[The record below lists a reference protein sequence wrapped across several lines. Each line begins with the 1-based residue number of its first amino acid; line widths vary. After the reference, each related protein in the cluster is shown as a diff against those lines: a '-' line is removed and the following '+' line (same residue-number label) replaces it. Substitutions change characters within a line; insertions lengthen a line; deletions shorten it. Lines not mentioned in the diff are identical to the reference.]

1 MKMKNKSE
9 SLVPPNTEYLELNFV
24 GETATGRG
32 NNQQYVMENLHDG
45 TFRGTESRV
54 GITIGRHRPRTYI
67 NPIEKW
73 EEIFQSKISRGYMV
87 TKTKKMEQKVIEKNT
102 SSING
107 NEYAPIADSSVNEVV
122 KLLLGC
128 TTAVLNQNYRIRI
141 DDISDEMIDFGHS
154 ILKEL
159 SAGYSKM
166 SVAEFNNKLKTL
178 YAAIPRRIDN
188 LSKALAK
195 RKLDFNDII
204 ADEQDLFDVMVNR
217 VRNTQDLGRCSVRPT
232 VLEAFHLDWRDVTE
246 EEHAKVIS
254 MLDNNAAQYVKSWRV
269 RNRRTEERFNRF
281 YQQEQLSEDYGID
294 HLFHGSRT
302 ENFWSIVTNGLL
314 INPDCGVQRTGS
326 MFGNGTYFAPLAQ
339 KSLGYT
345 NGGYWVGGDKNVRFL
360 AIYKV
365 ATGKHYDI
373 YQGSDFSLNKAVLQ
387 KKCPGAHCTWAHG
400 RGTGGT
406 TLCNDEVIVYD
417 EAQSTIEY
425 LIMMK

>member
-1 MKMKNKSE
+1 MKTTN
-9 SLVPPNTEYLELNFV
+9 LIPPNTEYLELNFV

-54 GITIGRHRPRTYI
+54 GITIGRHRPRSFI
-67 NPIEKW
+67 NPMEKW
-73 EEIFQSKISRGYMV
+73 DEIFQSKVSRGYMV

-107 NEYAPIADSSVNEVV
+107 NEYAPIANASVNEVV
-122 KLLLGC
+122 TLLLEC
-128 TTAVLNQNYRIRI
+128 TTAVLSQNYRIKI
-141 DDISDEMIDFGHS
+141 DDISDEMIAFGQS

-159 SAGYSKM
+159 SSGYFKM

-188 LSKALAK
+188 LSKILAK

-204 ADEQDLFDVMVNR
+204 ADEQELFDVMVNR
-217 VRNTQDLGRCSVRPT
+217 VRNAHDLDNCSVRPT

-246 EEHAKVIS
+246 EEQDKVLS
-254 MLDNNAAQYVKSWRV
+254 MLKGNASQYVKAWRI
-269 RNRRTEERFNRF
+269 RNRRTEERFDRF
-281 YQQEQLSEDYGID
+281 CQQEQLSEGHGID

-345 NGGYWVGGDKNVRFL
+345 DGGYWAGGNTDVRFL
-360 AIYKV
+360 AIYRV
-365 ATGKHYDI
+365 ATGKHHDI
-373 YQGSDFSLNKAVLQ
+373 YQGCDTSHTKNVFQ
-387 KKCPGAHCTWAHG
+387 KKYPGAHCVWAHG

-406 TLCNDEVIVYD
+406 TLFNDEVVVYD

>member
-1 MKMKNKSE
+1 MKTTN
-9 SLVPPNTEYLELNFV
+9 LIPPNTEYLELNFV

-54 GITIGRHRPRTYI
+54 GITIGRHRPRSFI
-67 NPIEKW
+67 NPMEKW
-73 EEIFQSKISRGYMV
+73 DEIFQSKVSRGYMV

-107 NEYAPIADSSVNEVV
+107 NEYAPIANASVNEVV
-122 KLLLGC
+122 TLLLEC
-128 TTAVLNQNYRIRI
+128 TTAVLSQNYRIKI
-141 DDISDEMIDFGHS
+141 DDISDEMIAFGQS

-159 SAGYSKM
+159 SSGYSRM

-188 LSKALAK
+188 LSKVLAK

-204 ADEQDLFDVMVNR
+204 ADEQELFDVMVNR
-217 VRNTQDLGRCSVRPT
+217 VRNAHDLDNCSVRPT

-246 EEHAKVIS
+246 EEQDKVLS
-254 MLDNNAAQYVKSWRV
+254 MLKGNASQYVKAWRI
-269 RNRRTEERFNRF
+269 RNRRTEERFDRF
-281 YQQEQLSEDYGID
+281 CQQEQLSEGHGID

-345 NGGYWVGGDKNVRFL
+345 DGGYWAGGNTDVRFL
-360 AIYKV
+360 AIYRV
-365 ATGKHYDI
+365 ATGKHHDI
-373 YQGSDFSLNKAVLQ
+373 YQGCDTSHTKNVFQ
-387 KKCPGAHCTWAHG
+387 KKYPGAHCAWAHG

-406 TLCNDEVIVYD
+406 TLFNDEVVVYD

>member
-1 MKMKNKSE
+1 MKTTN
-9 SLVPPNTEYLELNFV
+9 LIPPNTEYLELNFV

-54 GITIGRHRPRTYI
+54 GITIGRHRPRSFI
-67 NPIEKW
+67 NPMEKW
-73 EEIFQSKISRGYMV
+73 DEIFQSKVSRGYMV

-107 NEYAPIADSSVNEVV
+107 NEYAPIANASVNEVV
-122 KLLLGC
+122 TLLLEC
-128 TTAVLNQNYRIRI
+128 TTAVLSQNYRIKI
-141 DDISDEMIDFGHS
+141 DDISDEMIAFGQS

-159 SAGYSKM
+159 SSGYSKM

-188 LSKALAK
+188 LSKILAK

-204 ADEQDLFDVMVNR
+204 ADEQELFDVMVNR
-217 VRNTQDLGRCSVRPT
+217 VRNAHDLDNCSVRPT

-246 EEHAKVIS
+246 EEQDKVLS
-254 MLDNNAAQYVKSWRV
+254 MLKGNASQYVKAWRIH
-269 RNRRTEERFNRF
+269 NRRTEERFERF
-281 YQQEQLSEDYGID
+281 CQQEQLSEGHGID

-345 NGGYWVGGDKNVRFL
+345 DGGYWAGGNTDVRFL
-360 AIYKV
+360 AIYRV
-365 ATGKHYDI
+365 ATGKHHDI
-373 YQGSDFSLNKAVLQ
+373 YQGCDTSHTKNVFQ
-387 KKCPGAHCTWAHG
+387 KKYPGAHCVWAHG

-406 TLCNDEVIVYD
+406 TLFNDEVVVYD

>member
-1 MKMKNKSE
+1 MKTIN
-9 SLVPPNTEYLELNFV
+9 LIPPNTEYLELNFV

-54 GITIGRHRPRTYI
+54 GITIGRHRPRSFI
-67 NPIEKW
+67 NPMEKW
-73 EEIFQSKISRGYMV
+73 DEIFQSKVSRGYMV

-107 NEYAPIADSSVNEVV
+107 NEYAPIADASVNKVV
-122 KLLLGC
+122 TLLLEC
-128 TTAVLNQNYRIRI
+128 TTAVLSQNYRIKI
-141 DDISDEMIDFGHS
+141 DDISDEMIAFGQS

-159 SAGYSKM
+159 SSGYSKM

-188 LSKALAK
+188 LSKVLAK

-204 ADEQDLFDVMVNR
+204 ADEQELFDVMVNR
-217 VRNTQDLGRCSVRPT
+217 VRNAHDLANCSVRPT

-246 EEHAKVIS
+246 EEQNKVLS
-254 MLDNNAAQYVKSWRV
+254 MLKGNASQYVKAWRI
-269 RNRRTEERFNRF
+269 RNRRTEERFDRF
-281 YQQEQLSEDYGID
+281 CQQEQLSEGHGID
-294 HLFHGSRT
+294 HLFHDSRT

-345 NGGYWVGGDKNVRFL
+345 DGGYWAGGNTDVRFL
-360 AIYKV
+360 AIYRV
-365 ATGKHYDI
+365 ATGKHHDI
-373 YQGSDFSLNKAVLQ
+373 YQGCDTSHTKNVFQ
-387 KKCPGAHCTWAHG
+387 KKYPGAHCVWAHG

-406 TLCNDEVIVYD
+406 TLFNDEVVVYD

>member
-1 MKMKNKSE
+1 MIKSWHLHKSDHKFDITINGVNANGIDAE
-9 SLVPPNTEYLELNFV
+9 IQIDNDKTVEIDEIKGNIIKFKWYVRIADTSYLGVRFNDFEGQEEKFAELTNYYNSLKDKQKE
-24 GETATGRG
+24 
-32 NNQQYVMENLHDG
+32 LHDAEYNAILSG
-45 TFRGTESRV
+45 KKPLDY
-54 GITIGRHRPRTYI
+54 HH
-67 NPIEKW
+67 
-73 EEIFQSKISRGYMV
+73 EEGEHCS
-87 TKTKKMEQKVIEKNT
+87 
-102 SSING
+102 
-107 NEYAPIADSSVNEVV
+107 
-122 KLLLGC
+122 
-128 TTAVLNQNYRIRI
+128 
-141 DDISDEMIDFGHS
+141 
-154 ILKEL
+154 
-159 SAGYSKM
+159 GYSKM

-188 LSKALAK
+188 LSKILAK

-204 ADEQDLFDVMVNR
+204 ADEQELFDVMVNR
-217 VRNTQDLGRCSVRPT
+217 VRNAHDLGNCSVRPT

-246 EEHAKVIS
+246 EEQDKVLS
-254 MLDNNAAQYVKSWRV
+254 MLKGNASQYIKAWRIH
-269 RNRRTEERFNRF
+269 NRSTEERFDRF
-281 YQQEQLSEDYGID
+281 CQQEQLSEGHGID

-314 INPDCGVQRTGS
+314 INPDCGVQRSGS

-345 NGGYWVGGDKNVRFL
+345 DGGYWTGGNADVRFL
-360 AIYKV
+360 AIYRV

-373 YQGSDFSLNKAVLQ
+373 YHGSDSSLTKTVLQ

-406 TLCNDEVIVYD
+406 TLLNDEVIVYD

>member
-1 MKMKNKSE
+1 MKTTN
-9 SLVPPNTEYLELNFV
+9 LIPPNTEYLELNFV

-54 GITIGRHRPRTYI
+54 GITIGRHRPRSFI
-67 NPIEKW
+67 NPMEKW
-73 EEIFQSKISRGYMV
+73 DEIFQSKVSRGYMV

-102 SSING
+102 NSING
-107 NEYAPIADSSVNEVV
+107 NEYAPIADASVNKVV
-122 KLLLGC
+122 TLLLEC
-128 TTAVLNQNYRIRI
+128 TTAVLSQNYRIKI
-141 DDISDEMIDFGHS
+141 DDISDEMIAFGQS

-159 SAGYSKM
+159 SSGYSKM
-166 SVAEFNNKLKTL
+166 SVAEFNNKLKAL

-188 LSKALAK
+188 LSKVLAK

-204 ADEQDLFDVMVNR
+204 ADEQELFDVMVNR
-217 VRNTQDLGRCSVRPT
+217 VRNAHDLDNCSVRPT

-246 EEHAKVIS
+246 EEQNKVLS
-254 MLDNNAAQYVKSWRV
+254 MLKGNASQYVKAWRI
-269 RNRRTEERFNRF
+269 RNRRTEERFDRF
-281 YQQEQLSEDYGID
+281 CQQEQLSKGHGID

-314 INPDCGVQRTGS
+314 INPDCRVQRIGS

-345 NGGYWVGGDKNVRFL
+345 DGGYWAGGNTDVRFL
-360 AIYKV
+360 AIYRV

-373 YQGSDFSLNKAVLQ
+373 YHVSDSSLTKAVLQ
-387 KKCPGAHCTWAHG
+387 KKCPGAHCVWAHG

-406 TLCNDEVIVYD
+406 TLFNDEVVVYD

>member
-1 MKMKNKSE
+1 MKTTN
-9 SLVPPNTEYLELNFV
+9 LIPPNTEYLELNFV

-54 GITIGRHRPRTYI
+54 GITIGRHRPRSFI
-67 NPIEKW
+67 NPMEKW
-73 EEIFQSKISRGYMV
+73 DEIFQSKVSRGYMV

-107 NEYAPIADSSVNEVV
+107 NEYAPIADASVNKVV
-122 KLLLGC
+122 TLLLEC
-128 TTAVLNQNYRIRI
+128 TTAVLSQNYRIKI
-141 DDISDEMIDFGHS
+141 DDISDEMIAFGQS

-159 SAGYSKM
+159 SSGYSKM
-166 SVAEFNNKLKTL
+166 SVAELNNKLKAL

-188 LSKALAK
+188 LSKVLAK

-204 ADEQDLFDVMVNR
+204 ADEQELFDVMVNR
-217 VRNTQDLGRCSVRPT
+217 VRNAHDLDNCSVRPT

-246 EEHAKVIS
+246 EEQNKVLS
-254 MLDNNAAQYVKSWRV
+254 MLKGNASQYVKAWRI
-269 RNRRTEERFNRF
+269 RNRRTEERFDRF
-281 YQQEQLSEDYGID
+281 CQQEQLSEGHGID
-294 HLFHGSRT
+294 HLFHDSRT

-345 NGGYWVGGDKNVRFL
+345 DGGYWAGGNTDVRFL
-360 AIYKV
+360 AIYRV
-365 ATGKHYDI
+365 ATGKHHDI
-373 YQGSDFSLNKAVLQ
+373 YQGCDTSHTKNVFQ
-387 KKCPGAHCTWAHG
+387 KKYPGAHCVWAHG

-406 TLCNDEVIVYD
+406 TLFNDEVVVYD

>member
-1 MKMKNKSE
+1 MKTTN
-9 SLVPPNTEYLELNFV
+9 LIPPNTEYLELNFV

-32 NNQQYVMENLHDG
+32 NNQQYVMKNLHDG

-54 GITIGRHRPRTYI
+54 GITIGRHRPRSFI
-67 NPIEKW
+67 NPMEKW
-73 EEIFQSKISRGYMV
+73 DEIFQSKVSRGYMV

-102 SSING
+102 NSING
-107 NEYAPIADSSVNEVV
+107 NEYAPIADASVNKVV
-122 KLLLGC
+122 TLLLEC
-128 TTAVLNQNYRIRI
+128 TTAVLSQNYRIKI
-141 DDISDEMIDFGHS
+141 DDISDEMIAFGQS

-159 SAGYSKM
+159 SSGYSKM
-166 SVAEFNNKLKTL
+166 SVAEFNNKLKAL

-188 LSKALAK
+188 LSKVLAK

-204 ADEQDLFDVMVNR
+204 ADEQELFDVMVNR
-217 VRNTQDLGRCSVRPT
+217 VRNAHDLDNCSVRPT

-246 EEHAKVIS
+246 EEQNKVLS
-254 MLDNNAAQYVKSWRV
+254 MLKGNASQYVKAWRI
-269 RNRRTEERFNRF
+269 RNRRTEERFDRF
-281 YQQEQLSEDYGID
+281 CQQEQLSKGHGID
-294 HLFHGSRT
+294 HLFHDSRT

-345 NGGYWVGGDKNVRFL
+345 DGGYWAGGNTDVRFL
-360 AIYKV
+360 AIYRV
-365 ATGKHYDI
+365 ATGKHHDI
-373 YQGSDFSLNKAVLQ
+373 YQGCDTSHTKNVFQ
-387 KKCPGAHCTWAHG
+387 KKYPGAHCVWAHG

-406 TLCNDEVIVYD
+406 TLFNDEVVVYD

>member
-1 MKMKNKSE
+1 MKTTN
-9 SLVPPNTEYLELNFV
+9 LIPPNTEYLELNFV

-54 GITIGRHRPRTYI
+54 DITIGRHRPRSFI
-67 NPIEKW
+67 NPMEKW
-73 EEIFQSKISRGYMV
+73 DEIFQSKVSRGYMV

-107 NEYAPIADSSVNEVV
+107 NEYAPIADASVNKVV
-122 KLLLGC
+122 TLLLEC
-128 TTAVLNQNYRIRI
+128 TTAVLSQNYRIKI
-141 DDISDEMIDFGHS
+141 DDISDEMIAFGQS

-159 SAGYSKM
+159 SSGYSKM
-166 SVAEFNNKLKTL
+166 SVAEFNNKLKAL

-188 LSKALAK
+188 LSKVLAK

-204 ADEQDLFDVMVNR
+204 ADEQELFDVMVNR
-217 VRNTQDLGRCSVRPT
+217 VRNAHDLDNCSVRPT

-246 EEHAKVIS
+246 EEQNKVLS
-254 MLDNNAAQYVKSWRV
+254 MLKGNASQYVKAWRI
-269 RNRRTEERFNRF
+269 RNRRTEERFDRF
-281 YQQEQLSEDYGID
+281 CQQEQLSKGHGID

-314 INPDCGVQRTGS
+314 INPDCRVQRIGS

-345 NGGYWVGGDKNVRFL
+345 DGGYWAGGNTDVRFL
-360 AIYKV
+360 AIYRV
-365 ATGKHYDI
+365 ETGKHYDI
-373 YQGSDFSLNKAVLQ
+373 YHGSDSSLTKAVLQ
-387 KKCPGAHCTWAHG
+387 KKCPGAHCVWAHG

-406 TLCNDEVIVYD
+406 TLFNDEVVVYD

>member
-1 MKMKNKSE
+1 MKTTN
-9 SLVPPNTEYLELNFV
+9 LIPPNTEYLELNFV

-54 GITIGRHRPRTYI
+54 GITIGRHRPRSFI
-67 NPIEKW
+67 NPMEKW
-73 EEIFQSKISRGYMV
+73 DEIFQSKVSRGYMV

-107 NEYAPIADSSVNEVV
+107 NEYAPIADASVNKVV
-122 KLLLGC
+122 TLLLEC
-128 TTAVLNQNYRIRI
+128 TTAVLSQNYRIKI
-141 DDISDEMIDFGHS
+141 DDISDEMIAFGQS

-159 SAGYSKM
+159 SSGYSRM

-188 LSKALAK
+188 LSKVLAK

-204 ADEQDLFDVMVNR
+204 ADEQELFDVMVNR
-217 VRNTQDLGRCSVRPT
+217 VRNAHDLDNCSVRPT

-246 EEHAKVIS
+246 EEQNKVLS
-254 MLDNNAAQYVKSWRV
+254 MLKGNASQYVKAWRI
-269 RNRRTEERFNRF
+269 RNRRTEERFDRF
-281 YQQEQLSEDYGID
+281 CQQEQLSKGHGID

-314 INPDCGVQRTGS
+314 INPDCRVQRIGS

-345 NGGYWVGGDKNVRFL
+345 DGGYWAGGNTDVRFL
-360 AIYKV
+360 AIYRV
-365 ATGKHYDI
+365 ATGKHYDN
-373 YQGSDFSLNKAVLQ
+373 YHGSDSSLTKAVLQ
-387 KKCPGAHCTWAHG
+387 KKCPGAHCVWAHG

-406 TLCNDEVIVYD
+406 TLFNDEVVVYD

>member
-1 MKMKNKSE
+1 MKTTN
-9 SLVPPNTEYLELNFV
+9 LIPPNTEYLELNFV

-54 GITIGRHRPRTYI
+54 GITIGRHRPRSFI
-67 NPIEKW
+67 NPMEKW
-73 EEIFQSKISRGYMV
+73 DEIFQSKVSRGYMV

-107 NEYAPIADSSVNEVV
+107 NEYAPIANASVNEVV
-122 KLLLGC
+122 TLLLEC
-128 TTAVLNQNYRIRI
+128 TTAVLSQNYRIKI
-141 DDISDEMIDFGHS
+141 DDISDEMIAFGQS

-159 SAGYSKM
+159 SSGYSKM

-188 LSKALAK
+188 LSKILAK

-204 ADEQDLFDVMVNR
+204 ADEQELFDVMVNR
-217 VRNTQDLGRCSVRPT
+217 VRNAHDLGNCSVRPT

-246 EEHAKVIS
+246 EEQDKVLS
-254 MLDNNAAQYVKSWRV
+254 MLKGNASQYVKAWRIH
-269 RNRRTEERFNRF
+269 NRRTEERFDRF
-281 YQQEQLSEDYGID
+281 CQQEQLSEGHGID

-345 NGGYWVGGDKNVRFL
+345 NGGYWVGGDKDVRFL

-373 YQGSDFSLNKAVLQ
+373 YQGSDFSLNKAILQ
-387 KKCPGAHCTWAHG
+387 KKYPGAHCTWAHG
-400 RGTGGT
+400 RETGGT

>member
-1 MKMKNKSE
+1 MKTTN
-9 SLVPPNTEYLELNFV
+9 LIPPNTEYLELNFV

-54 GITIGRHRPRTYI
+54 GITIGRHRPRSFI
-67 NPIEKW
+67 NPMEKW
-73 EEIFQSKISRGYMV
+73 DEIFQSKVSRGYMV

-107 NEYAPIADSSVNEVV
+107 NEYAPIANASVNEVV
-122 KLLLGC
+122 TLLLEC
-128 TTAVLNQNYRIRI
+128 TTAVLSQNYRIKI
-141 DDISDEMIDFGHS
+141 DDISDEMIAFGQS

-159 SAGYSKM
+159 SSGYSRM

-188 LSKALAK
+188 LSKVLAK

-204 ADEQDLFDVMVNR
+204 ADEQELFDVMVNR
-217 VRNTQDLGRCSVRPT
+217 VRNAHDLDNCSVRPT

-246 EEHAKVIS
+246 EEQNKVLS
-254 MLDNNAAQYVKSWRV
+254 MLKGNASQYVKAWRI
-269 RNRRTEERFNRF
+269 RNRRTEERFDRF
-281 YQQEQLSEDYGID
+281 CQQEQLSKGHGID

-314 INPDCGVQRTGS
+314 INPDCRVQRIGS

-345 NGGYWVGGDKNVRFL
+345 DGGYWAGGNTDVRFL
-360 AIYKV
+360 AIYRV

-373 YQGSDFSLNKAVLQ
+373 YKLSQECL
-387 KKCPGAHCTWAHG
+387 
-400 RGTGGT
+400 
-406 TLCNDEVIVYD
+406 
-417 EAQSTIEY
+417 
-425 LIMMK
+425 

>member
-1 MKMKNKSE
+1 MKTTN
-9 SLVPPNTEYLELNFV
+9 LIPPNTEYLELNFV

-54 GITIGRHRPRTYI
+54 GITIGRHRPRSFI
-67 NPIEKW
+67 NPMEKW
-73 EEIFQSKISRGYMV
+73 DEIFQSKVSRGYMV

-107 NEYAPIADSSVNEVV
+107 NEYAPIADASVNKVV
-122 KLLLGC
+122 TLLLEC
-128 TTAVLNQNYRIRI
+128 TTAVLSQNYRIKI
-141 DDISDEMIDFGHS
+141 DDISDEMIAFGQS

-159 SAGYSKM
+159 SSGYSKM
-166 SVAEFNNKLKTL
+166 SVAEFNNKLKAL

-188 LSKALAK
+188 LSKVLAK

-204 ADEQDLFDVMVNR
+204 ADEQELFDVMVNR
-217 VRNTQDLGRCSVRPT
+217 VRNAHDLDNCSVRPT

-246 EEHAKVIS
+246 EEQNKVLS
-254 MLDNNAAQYVKSWRV
+254 MLKGNASQYVKAWRI
-269 RNRRTEERFNRF
+269 RNRRTEERFDRF
-281 YQQEQLSEDYGID
+281 CQQEQLSKGHGID

-314 INPDCGVQRTGS
+314 INPDCRVQRIGS

-345 NGGYWVGGDKNVRFL
+345 DGGYWAGGNTDVRFL
-360 AIYKV
+360 AIYRV

-373 YQGSDFSLNKAVLQ
+373 YHCSDSSLTKAVLQ
-387 KKCPGAHCTWAHG
+387 KKCPGAHCVWAHG

-406 TLCNDEVIVYD
+406 TLFNDEVVVYD

>member
-1 MKMKNKSE
+1 MKTTN
-9 SLVPPNTEYLELNFV
+9 LIPPNTEYLELNFV

-54 GITIGRHRPRTYI
+54 GITIGRHRPRSFI
-67 NPIEKW
+67 NPMEKW
-73 EEIFQSKISRGYMV
+73 DEIFQSKVSRGYMV

-107 NEYAPIADSSVNEVV
+107 NEYAPIANSSVNEVV
-122 KLLLGC
+122 TLLLEC
-128 TTAVLNQNYRIRI
+128 TTAVLSQNYRIKI
-141 DDISDEMIDFGHS
+141 DDISDEMIAFGQS

-159 SAGYSKM
+159 SSGYSRM

-188 LSKALAK
+188 LSKVLAK

-204 ADEQDLFDVMVNR
+204 ADEQELFDVMVNR
-217 VRNTQDLGRCSVRPT
+217 VRNAHDLDNCSVRPT

-246 EEHAKVIS
+246 EEQDKVLS
-254 MLDNNAAQYVKSWRV
+254 MLKGNASQYVKAWRI
-269 RNRRTEERFNRF
+269 RNRRTEERFDRF
-281 YQQEQLSEDYGID
+281 CQQEQLSEGHGID

-345 NGGYWVGGDKNVRFL
+345 DGGYWAGGNTDVRFL
-360 AIYKV
+360 AIYRV
-365 ATGKHYDI
+365 ATGKHHDI
-373 YQGSDFSLNKAVLQ
+373 YHGSDSSLTKNVFQ
-387 KKCPGAHCTWAHG
+387 KKYPRAHCVWAHG

-406 TLCNDEVIVYD
+406 TLFNDEVVVYD

>member
-1 MKMKNKSE
+1 MKTIN
-9 SLVPPNTEYLELNFV
+9 LIPPNTEYLELNFV

-54 GITIGRHRPRTYI
+54 GITIGRHRPRSFI
-67 NPIEKW
+67 NPMEKW
-73 EEIFQSKISRGYMV
+73 DEIFQSKVSRGYMV

-107 NEYAPIADSSVNEVV
+107 NEYAPIADASVNKVV
-122 KLLLGC
+122 TLLLEC
-128 TTAVLNQNYRIRI
+128 TTAVLSQNYRIKI
-141 DDISDEMIDFGHS
+141 DDISDEMIAFGQS

-159 SAGYSKM
+159 SSGYSKM
-166 SVAEFNNKLKTL
+166 SVAEFNNKLRTL

-188 LSKALAK
+188 LSKVLAK

-204 ADEQDLFDVMVNR
+204 ADEQELFDVMVNR
-217 VRNTQDLGRCSVRPT
+217 VRNAHDLDNCSVRPT

-246 EEHAKVIS
+246 EEQDKVLS
-254 MLDNNAAQYVKSWRV
+254 MLKGNASQYVKAWRI
-269 RNRRTEERFNRF
+269 RNRRTEERFDRF
-281 YQQEQLSEDYGID
+281 CQQEQLSEGHGID

-345 NGGYWVGGDKNVRFL
+345 DGGYWAGGNTDVRFL
-360 AIYKV
+360 AIYRV
-365 ATGKHYDI
+365 ATGKHHDI
-373 YQGSDFSLNKAVLQ
+373 YQGCDTSHTKNVFQ
-387 KKCPGAHCTWAHG
+387 KKYPGAHCAWAHG

-406 TLCNDEVIVYD
+406 TLFNDEVVVYD

>member
-1 MKMKNKSE
+1 MKNKSE
-9 SLVPPNTEYLELNFV
+9 SLVPPSTEYLELNFV
-24 GETATGRG
+24 GETATGKG

-54 GITIGRHRPRTYI
+54 GITIGRHRPRSFI
-67 NPIEKW
+67 NPMEKW

-107 NEYAPIADSSVNEVV
+107 NEYTPIADSSVNEVV
-122 KLLLGC
+122 KLLLEC

-159 SAGYSKM
+159 SASYSKM

-217 VRNTQDLGRCSVRPT
+217 VRHTQDLGHCSVKPT
-232 VLEAFHLDWRDVTE
+232 VLEAFHLEWRDVTE

-254 MLDNNAAQYVKSWRV
+254 MLDSNSAQYVKAWRI
-269 RNRRTEERFNRF
+269 RNRRTEERFDRF
-281 YQQEQLSEDYGID
+281 CQQEQLSEDYGID

-314 INPDCGVQRTGS
+314 IYPDCGVQRTGS

>member
-1 MKMKNKSE
+1 MKTTN
-9 SLVPPNTEYLELNFV
+9 LIPPNTEYLELNFV

-54 GITIGRHRPRTYI
+54 GITIGRHRPRSFI
-67 NPIEKW
+67 NPMEKW
-73 EEIFQSKISRGYMV
+73 DEIFQSKVSRGYMV

-107 NEYAPIADSSVNEVV
+107 NEYAPIADASVNKVV
-122 KLLLGC
+122 TLLLEC
-128 TTAVLNQNYRIRI
+128 TTAVLSQNYRIKI
-141 DDISDEMIDFGHS
+141 DDISDEMIAFGQS

-159 SAGYSKM
+159 SSGYSRM

-188 LSKALAK
+188 LSKVLAK

-204 ADEQDLFDVMVNR
+204 ADEQELFDVMVNR
-217 VRNTQDLGRCSVRPT
+217 VRNAHDLDNCSVRPT

-246 EEHAKVIS
+246 EEQDKVLS
-254 MLDNNAAQYVKSWRV
+254 MLKGNASQYVKAWRI
-269 RNRRTEERFNRF
+269 RNRRTEERFDRF
-281 YQQEQLSEDYGID
+281 CQQEQLSEGHGID

-326 MFGNGTYFAPLAQ
+326 MFGNGTYFAPLVQ

-345 NGGYWVGGDKNVRFL
+345 DGGYWTGGNTDVRFL
-360 AIYKV
+360 AIYRV
-365 ATGKHYDI
+365 ATGKHHDI
-373 YQGSDFSLNKAVLQ
+373 YQGCDTSHTKNVFQ
-387 KKCPGAHCTWAHG
+387 KKYPGAHCVWAHG

-406 TLCNDEVIVYD
+406 TLFNDEVVVYD